1 METIVKITW
10 DEPKQQDWLCADNI
24 SLALH
29 AYCKNT
35 KFKVEEVSIPMAE
48 LVDTGIDV
56 PTEEEI
62 TQELQ
67 SIFKDYHFIESIFKD
82 YHFIERDY
90 AEDKIISDI
99 VEFIQDEIINRN
111 K

>member
-35 KFKVEEVSIPMAE
+35 KFKVEEVSIPMSE
-48 LVDTGIDV
+48 LVDTGIEM
-56 PTEEEI
+56 PTDEEI
-62 TQELQ
+62 EVWAK
-67 SIFKDYHFIESIFKD
+67 SKWNIMENSSYNDAEIRGRIEGAKAI
-82 YHFIERDY
+82 RDG
-90 AEDKIISDI
+90 KIIK
-99 VEFIQDEIINRN
+99 RN
-111 K
+111 NSL

>member
-29 AYCKNT
+29 TYCKNT
-35 KFKVEEVSIPMAE
+35 KFKVEEVSIPLSE

-67 SIFKDYHFIESIFKD
+67 SIFKD

>member
-35 KFKVEEVSIPMAE
+35 KFKVEEVSIPMSE
-48 LVDTGIDV
+48 LVDTGIEM
-56 PTEEEI
+56 PTDEEI
-62 TQELQ
+62 D
-67 SIFKDYHFIESIFKD
+67 KWADYCASNSVTNK
-82 YHFIERDY
+82 
-90 AEDKIISDI
+90 EDSHLIKAALSLGAIWM
-99 VEFIQDEIINRN
+99 
-111 K
+111 KGKTLKPK